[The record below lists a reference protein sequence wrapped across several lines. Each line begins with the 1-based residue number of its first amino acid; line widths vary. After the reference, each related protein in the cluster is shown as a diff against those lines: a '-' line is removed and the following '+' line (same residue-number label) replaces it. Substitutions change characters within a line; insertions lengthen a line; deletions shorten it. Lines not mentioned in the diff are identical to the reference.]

1 MILTCPACKTRY
13 LVPDTAIGVGGRQVR
28 CAACRHSWH
37 MTPPE
42 PVRPVATE
50 LPFDPPAPTP
60 APQAAPTSSEY
71 YQSTRPIADEPLE
84 SPPPFVAPA
93 PFDPVP
99 PPQSYAP
106 ARTQNSDIGPNE
118 ESLNPFAHQAPFK
131 PRENPTKRWTIAAGG
146 AAILLLSGV
155 GAIQYF
161 GTPSIAARFGLPGS
175 IDVPLLLEVPRK
187 PERRTMVSGNEL
199 FAITGRIVNPTSQ
212 TQRVPDILAELRDAQ
227 GRKVYGWTIAPPKRT
242 IAAKSSLEFN
252 SAEVDVPKGSRELNL
267 SFSGADPS

>member
-13 LVPDTAIGVGGRQVR
+13 LVPDAAIGSGGRQVR

-37 MTPPE
+37 MTPPP
-42 PVRPVATE
+42 PVRPVETE
-50 LPFDPPAPTP
+50 LPFSPPMPKPEEREFEKPPMGGDAPSPFVRPDT
-60 APQAAPTSSEY
+60 AAPTSFEA
-71 YQSTRPIADEPLE
+71 T
-84 SPPPFVAPA
+84 PPPE
-93 PFDPVP
+93 
-99 PPQSYAP
+99 SYAP
-106 ARTQNSDIGPNE
+106 AGAARPNYEGDGPAENIDA
-118 ESLNPFAHQAPFK
+118 FAHEPPFK
-131 PRENPTKRWTIAAGG
+131 PRKNPSKRWTIAAAS
-146 AAILLLSGV
+146 AAVLLLSGV

-161 GTPSIAARFGLPGS
+161 GTPSIAARLGLPVGS
-175 IDVPLLLEVPRK
+175 VDVPLLLEVPRK

-242 IAAKSSLEFN
+242 IAPKSSLEFN

-267 SFSGADPS
+267 SFSGAEAS